1 MKKEYFYGEDSIHT
15 VQWSI
20 ENPKGVVQIVH
31 GMLEYIENYDEFAKF
46 LNKNGYV
53 VVGNDHS
60 GHGKTAKT
68 FDDLGV
74 FPDKYDK
81 LVEDMNK
88 LQELT
93 KEKYKD
99 KPYIVIGHSM
109 GSFITRAYLSKY
121 SNNID
126 KAVIMGTGQMEFYQ
140 SLAAVVLGKIVKI
153 FKGGNYR
160 SKFLN
165 LFTTERLN
173 KMLGSNTKTKGD
185 WLSRDEKEVEK
196 ALNDEYRQFIP
207 TVNMSLGI
215 FELTNYVRK
224 RENIKKIRK
233 DLPILL
239 ISGGQDP
246 LGNFGKGIEKLD
258 GIMKSEGLNTTVII
272 YDGSRH
278 ELLHELNKEEVMND
292 ILKWIESK

>member
-15 VQWSI
+15 MQWSI

-53 VVGNDHS
+53 V
-60 GHGKTAKT
+60 
-68 FDDLGV
+68 
-74 FPDKYDK
+74 
-81 LVEDMNK
+81 
-88 LQELT
+88 
-93 KEKYKD
+93 
-99 KPYIVIGHSM
+99 
-109 GSFITRAYLSKY
+109 
-121 SNNID
+121 
-126 KAVIMGTGQMEFYQ
+126 
-140 SLAAVVLGKIVKI
+140 LGKIVKI

-165 LFTTERLN
+165 LLTTEKLN
-173 KMLGSNTKTKGD
+173 KMLGSSTKTKGD

-196 ALNDEYRQFIP
+196 VLSDEYRQFIP

-224 RENIKKIRK
+224 RKNIKKIRQ

-239 ISGGQDP
+239 ISGGKDP